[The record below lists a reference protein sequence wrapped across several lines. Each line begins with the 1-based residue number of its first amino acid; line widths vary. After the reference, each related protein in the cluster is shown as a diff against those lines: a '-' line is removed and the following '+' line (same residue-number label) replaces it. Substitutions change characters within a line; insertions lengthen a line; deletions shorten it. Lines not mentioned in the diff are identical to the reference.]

1 MSAQSFYE
9 QVNKQL
15 TKELDA
21 RVRIVLERLEF
32 KVEDETLK
40 QTLDSV
46 SQERAPLSAKNEKSS
61 KTKKVRDPNMP
72 KRPQN
77 AYMRYFNENRPSFVT
92 KYPDAKTTEISKLAA
107 EAWGK
112 MTDKQKVKYEKAYQ
126 KEREEY
132 IVKFSEYKKSLETT
146 SST

>member
-9 QVNKQL
+9 QINKQL

-32 KVEDETLK
+32 TVDNETLK

-46 SQERAPLSAKNEKSS
+46 SLERAPLSKNEKSG

-92 KYPDAKTTEISKLAA
+92 KYPEAKTTEISKIAA

-112 MTDKQKVKYEKAYQ
+112 MTDKQKLKYEKAYQ
-126 KEREEY
+126 KDREEY
-132 IVKFSEYKKSLETT
+132 IVKYSEYKKSLEST

>member
-1 MSAQSFYE
+1 MTAQSFYE

-32 KVEDETLK
+32 TVDNETLK

-61 KTKKVRDPNMP
+61 
-72 KRPQN
+72 
-77 AYMRYFNENRPSFVT
+77 
-92 KYPDAKTTEISKLAA
+92 
-107 EAWGK
+107 
-112 MTDKQKVKYEKAYQ
+112 
-126 KEREEY
+126 
-132 IVKFSEYKKSLETT
+132 T
-146 SST
+146 SQ

>member
-32 KVEDETLK
+32 TVDNETLK

-46 SQERAPLSAKNEKSS
+46 SLERAPLSKNEKSG

-92 KYPDAKTTEISKLAA
+92 KYPEAKTTEISKIAA

-112 MTDKQKVKYEKAYQ
+112 MTDKQKLKYEKAYQ
-126 KEREEY
+126 KDREEY
-132 IVKFSEYKKSLETT
+132 IVKYSEYKKSLEST

>member
-32 KVEDETLK
+32 TVDNETLK

-46 SQERAPLSAKNEKSS
+46 SLERAPLSKNEKSG

-92 KYPDAKTTEISKLAA
+92 KYPEAKTTEISKIAA
-107 EAWGK
+107 EAWSK
-112 MTDKQKVKYEKAYQ
+112 MTDKQKLKYEKAYQ
-126 KEREEY
+126 KDREEY
-132 IVKFSEYKKSLETT
+132 IVKYSEYKKSLEST

>member
-32 KVEDETLK
+32 TVDNETLK

-46 SQERAPLSAKNEKSS
+46 SLERAPLSKNEKSG

-92 KYPDAKTTEISKLAA
+92 KYPEAKTTEISKIAA

-112 MTDKQKVKYEKAYQ
+112 MTDKQKLKYEKAYQ
-126 KEREEY
+126 KDREEY
-132 IVKFSEYKKSLETT
+132 IVKYSEYKKSLESA

>member
-32 KVEDETLK
+32 TVDNETLK

-46 SQERAPLSAKNEKSS
+46 SLERAPLSKNEKSG

-92 KYPDAKTTEISKLAA
+92 KYPEAKTTEISKLAA
-107 EAWGK
+107 EAWSK
-112 MTDKQKVKYEKAYQ
+112 MTDKQKLKYEKAYQ
-126 KEREEY
+126 KDREEY
-132 IVKFSEYKKSLETT
+132 IVKYSEYKKSLEST

>member
-32 KVEDETLK
+32 TVDNETLK
-40 QTLDSV
+40 KTLDSV
-46 SQERAPLSAKNEKSS
+46 SLERAPLSKNEKSG

-92 KYPDAKTTEISKLAA
+92 KYPEAKTTEISKIAA

-112 MTDKQKVKYEKAYQ
+112 MTDKQKLKYEKAYQ
-126 KEREEY
+126 KDREEY
-132 IVKFSEYKKSLETT
+132 IVKYSEYKKSLEST

>member
-15 TKELDA
+15 TKELDS

-32 KVEDETLK
+32 TVDNETLK
-40 QTLDSV
+40 KTLDSV
-46 SQERAPLSAKNEKSS
+46 SLERAPLSKNEKSG

-92 KYPDAKTTEISKLAA
+92 KYPEAKTTEISKIAA

-112 MTDKQKVKYEKAYQ
+112 MTDKQKLKYEKAYQ
-126 KEREEY
+126 KDREEY
-132 IVKFSEYKKSLETT
+132 IVKYSEYKKSLEST